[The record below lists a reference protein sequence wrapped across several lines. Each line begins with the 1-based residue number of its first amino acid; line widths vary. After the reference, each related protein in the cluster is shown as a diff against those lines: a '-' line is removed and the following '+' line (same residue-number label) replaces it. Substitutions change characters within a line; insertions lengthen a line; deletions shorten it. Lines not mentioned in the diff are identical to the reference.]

1 MSNFWFF
8 ISCPV
13 CLLMSYTSLVLLVEC
28 CHKKDMLGTLWA
40 LAAFTFYLY
49 LFGAVLVEILGGVKW
64 N

>member
-1 MSNFWFF
+1 MSDFWVY

-28 CHKKDMLGTLWA
+28 CYKKDVLGTLWA
-40 LAAFTFYLY
+40 LASFVFYLY
-49 LFGAVLVEILGGVKW
+49 LFGAVLVGILGGAKW